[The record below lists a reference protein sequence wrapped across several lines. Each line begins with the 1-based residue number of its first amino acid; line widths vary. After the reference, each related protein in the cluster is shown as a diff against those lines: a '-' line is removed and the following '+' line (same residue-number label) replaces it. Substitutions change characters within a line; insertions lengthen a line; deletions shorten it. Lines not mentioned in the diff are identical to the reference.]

1 MNSHHAISD
10 RVTIFDNEYLY
21 VMWDKS
27 NQFEIFD
34 AKSDDSIHVFQSRNT
49 PLDEDAAVAEI
60 EFLL

>member
-1 MNSHHAISD
+1 MNPYHAISD

-34 AKSDDSIHVFQSRNT
+34 AKSDDSIHVFQSHNT
-49 PLDEDAAVAEI
+49 PLDEDSAIQEI

>member
-1 MNSHHAISD
+1 MNPHHAISE

-34 AKSDDSIHVFQSRNT
+34 AKSDDSIHVFQSRHT
-49 PLDEDAAVAEI
+49 PLDEDAAIAEI

>member
-1 MNSHHAISD
+1 MNPHHAISD

-34 AKSDDSIHVFQSRNT
+34 AKSDDSIHVFQSRYT